1 MAKTVTRD
9 LDRRSR
15 EQSAQVVLRMS
26 PEQRAAMTRLA
37 RRRGT
42 SVTALVLAYLTP
54 DLDETDA
61 LDLARITGPD
71 GRQHV
76 TTGKGDTRCG
86 EEV

>member
-26 PEQRAAMTRLA
+26 PERRAAMTRLA

-54 DLDETDA
+54 DLDDDERETA
-61 LDLARITGPD
+61 
-71 GRQHV
+71 
-76 TTGKGDTRCG
+76 
-86 EEV
+86 

>member
-1 MAKTVTRD
+1 MSPCRNVGLVCHHGPMAKTITRD

-42 SVTALVLAYLTP
+42 SLTALVLAYLTP
-54 DLDETDA
+54 DLDDERETA
-61 LDLARITGPD
+61 
-71 GRQHV
+71 
-76 TTGKGDTRCG
+76 
-86 EEV
+86 